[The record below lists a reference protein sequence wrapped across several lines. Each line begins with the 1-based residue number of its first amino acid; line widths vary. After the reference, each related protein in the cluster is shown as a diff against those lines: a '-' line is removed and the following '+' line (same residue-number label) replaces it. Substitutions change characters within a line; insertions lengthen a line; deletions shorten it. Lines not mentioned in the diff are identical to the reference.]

1 MLSRRSDSR
10 QTILEPAPVCG
21 EGRPYCQTPSF
32 PDIGRFGSD
41 AVGNHGAVRGGAHTM
56 AISNI
61 FGTNSMEVA
70 MLLPADLA
78 YRRGAVVNAV
88 TDSAVFMGGS

>member
-1 MLSRRSDSR
+1 
-10 QTILEPAPVCG
+10 
-21 EGRPYCQTPSF
+21 
-32 PDIGRFGSD
+32 
-41 AVGNHGAVRGGAHTM
+41 M